1 MPTPPRLRHV
11 EGPFLGAEAI
21 ANGLLTTRTLRGPA
35 VRRLFRGVYV
45 PTGVFVD
52 HLLRVQGAALLA
64 PPGTAV
70 SHRSAAAVH
79 GCDLARSGD
88 PVCFCVGEAE
98 RFGPVR
104 GTLVRRTTLLPG
116 DTVPWGGI
124 RVTTPLRTA
133 IDLAGTGPLPE
144 AVADLDALLRCIRV
158 SPDAVERALRGR
170 RHHGVVQAREAVRLA
185 DPRAESRPESILRC
199 HLNLAGLWP
208 LPQLKIRLRDGSKV
222 RVDLGFERERVA
234 VEYDGAWHALR
245 EQLRV
250 DRARMGA
257 FRRAG
262 WTTVHVTD
270 QMLAGGAQAV
280 VREVA
285 GALSESRWAA

>member
-11 EGPFLGAEAI
+11 DGPFLGAEAV
-21 ANGLLTTRTLRGPA
+21 ADGLLTTRTLRSPA
-35 VRRLFRGVYV
+35 VRRLFRGVYL
-45 PTGVFVD
+45 PTGVYID
-52 HLLRVQGAALLA
+52 HLMRVRGAALLA
-64 PPGTAV
+64 SPGTAV

-79 GCDLARSGD
+79 GRELARRDD
-88 PVCFCVGEAE
+88 PVWVSVDESE

-104 GTLVRRTTLLPG
+104 GMVVRRTTLLPG
-116 DTVPWGGI
+116 DTVPWCGI
-124 RVTTPLRTA
+124 RLTTVLRTA
-133 IDLAGTGPLPE
+133 IDLAGDSALPD
-144 AVADLDALLRCIRV
+144 AVADLDALLRCIRM
-158 SPDAVERALRGR
+158 SPDVVERALHGR
-170 RHHGVVQAREAVRLA
+170 HHHGVVQAREAVRLA
-185 DPRAESRPESILRC
+185 DPRAESRPESIVRC

-208 LPQLKIRLRDGSKV
+208 LPQLKIRLLDGTWV

-245 EQLRV
+245 EQLRA

-257 FRRAG
+257 LRRAG

-270 QMLAGGAQAV
+270 EMLMGGARAV

-285 GALSESRWAA
+285 GAVSESRWAA